1 MFLFGKFWKFPEVS
15 PLLYSNRPNPN
26 ERRELKCSFIFTKD
40 NLKVLEHST
49 SRIGEKETDHWAITA
64 QLSPAAQDRSEV
76 NIYDSNNLEKL
87 ERTMAGRS
95 SSPRTRKV
103 TSSTLDVCSLPDQNS
118 ISETSSTENEDKI
131 ALARKKKI
139 SLKISKQGGSNVF
152 VDDDILSPNRRV
164 LCFI

>member
-1 MFLFGKFWKFPEVS
+1 MTRSRTLALWQ
-15 PLLYSNRPNPN
+15 
-26 ERRELKCSFIFTKD
+26 
-40 NLKVLEHST
+40 VLEHSA

-76 NIYDSNNLEKL
+76 NIYESNNLEKL

-118 ISETSSTENEDKI
+118 ISEMSSTENG
-131 ALARKKKI
+131 
-139 SLKISKQGGSNVF
+139 SLKDGKHPIK
-152 VDDDILSPNRRV
+152 
-164 LCFI
+164 